1 MAFEELKDN
10 IAEADRTARSY
21 IDTSAE
27 YYKLKAFKFLMQ
39 AVMSF
44 SKMLIVGVIAFIAL
58 LFLSLAAS
66 YGIGQAL
73 DNTFQG
79 FLVVGGFYLLVGI
92 LFYLVRDRINKPLLK
107 KFSEFYFDD

>member
-39 AVMSF
+39 GIMSF
-44 SKMLIVGVIAFIAL
+44 SKMLVVGVIALIAL

-66 YGIGQAL
+66 YGIGQLL

-79 FLVVGGFYLLVGI
+79 FLIVGGFYVLVGL
-92 LFYLVRDRINKPLLK
+92 LFYLLRDRINRPLLK